1 MITVNDPNL
10 VKERIMSK
18 TYGACAIG
26 GFVVGYL
33 GMSYYLKR
41 KEEKKMA
48 QVRATVSNLIKDVP
62 GYNKPSR

>member
-1 MITVNDPNL
+1 
-10 VKERIMSK
+10 MSK